1 MPARRRDGCLAAPR
15 PSRYHCA
22 MTPSALFRREHSA
35 LHALVALTAGVG
47 FGILIA
53 NADPGAM
60 RVVAWLEPI
69 GTMWVNAIR
78 MTVIPLIV
86 GSLIVAVA
94 SAEPAMV
101 GQLGSR
107 AFLIFVVLLS
117 TVAVLTAMVAPAL
130 FAGLVIDPSVSRAIR
145 AGVAPVETPALPGFG
160 AWLVSIVPV
169 NPIQAAADGA
179 MLPLVVFTL
188 AFGLALGRLA
198 RESRE
203 PVVAVFRGITDAM
216 TLLVRWILVFT
227 PVGIFVLALA
237 LAARLGSSVVG
248 AVGYYIVVHSALQL
262 VVVALLYV
270 AVLALGRM
278 PLAQFARGA
287 LPAQVVAMTTRSSMA
302 ALPAMLTSA
311 ERVLA
316 VPRTIAAFVLPL
328 ATSTFRINQG
338 VTWVVVALFAG
349 KLYGIELAPSQV
361 ATIAVTSVLM
371 SFSVPGIPSASLFI
385 MAPFLAG
392 VGIPAEAIGVL
403 IAVDLLPDVFKTLA
417 NVTGHLTALVIVS
430 RDDRAR
436 APLPGDEPA
445 EVEVSPRRR

>member
-1 MPARRRDGCLAAPR
+1 MTLSPLFGRDR
-15 PSRYHCA
+15 
-22 MTPSALFRREHSA
+22 SALDA
-35 LHALVALTAGVG
+35 LGALTAGVI

-60 RVVAWLEPI
+60 RIVGWLEPI

-86 GSLIVAVA
+86 ASLIVAVA
-94 SAEPAMV
+94 SAEPGMV
-101 GQLGSR
+101 GRLGTR
-107 AFLIFVVLLS
+107 AFLTFVVLLAIM
-117 TVAVLTAMVAPAL
+117 AVLTAMMAPAL
-130 FAGLVIDPSVSRAIR
+130 FARLVIDPAVSQAIR

-160 AWLVSIVPV
+160 AWLVSLVPV
-169 NPIQAAADGA
+169 NPIKAAADGA
-179 MLPLVVFTL
+179 MLPLVVFAL

-203 PVVAVFRGITDAM
+203 PVVAVFRGIADAM

-227 PVGIFVLALA
+227 PAGVFVLALA

-248 AVGYYIVVHSALQL
+248 AVGYYILVHSALQL
-262 VVVALLYV
+262 LAVALLYV
-270 AVLALGRM
+270 AVVTLGRM

-316 VPRTIAAFVLPL
+316 VPRTVAAFVLPL
-328 ATSTFRINQG
+328 ATSTFRINQA

-349 KLYGIELAPSQV
+349 RLYGIELAPSQV

-385 MAPFLAG
+385 IAPFLAG

-430 RDDRAR
+430 RNDRT
-436 APLPGDEPA
+436 PVSLPGDTVASEP
-445 EVEVSPRRR
+445 VSPHRR

>member
-1 MPARRRDGCLAAPR
+1 
-15 PSRYHCA
+15 

-35 LHALVALTAGVG
+35 LHALVALTAGAV
-47 FGILIA
+47 FGIMIA

-60 RVVAWLEPI
+60 RIVGWLEPI

-78 MTVIPLIV
+78 MTVIPLV
-86 GSLIVAVA
+86 VASLIVAVA
-94 SAEPAMV
+94 SAEPALV
-101 GQLGSR
+101 GRLGTR
-107 AFLIFVVLLS
+107 AFLTFVVLLA
-117 TVAVLTAMVAPAL
+117 TMAILTAMLAPAL
-130 FAGLVIDPSVSRAIR
+130 FARLVIDPAVSQAIR

-169 NPIQAAADGA
+169 NPVKAAADGA
-179 MLPLVVFTL
+179 MLPLVVFAL
-188 AFGLALGRLA
+188 AFGLALGRLV

-203 PVVAVFRGITDAM
+203 PVVAVFRGIADAM

-227 PVGIFVLALA
+227 PFGVFVLALA
-237 LAARLGSSVVG
+237 LAARLGSSIVG
-248 AVGYYIVVHSALQL
+248 AVGFYILVHSALQL
-262 VVVALLYV
+262 LAVVLLYV
-270 AVLALGRM
+270 LVVTLGRM

-316 VPRTIAAFVLPL
+316 VPRTVAAFVLPL
-328 ATSTFRINQG
+328 ATSTFRINQA

-385 MAPFLAG
+385 IAPFLAG
-392 VGIPAEAIGVL
+392 VGIPVEAIGVL

-430 RDDRAR
+430 RNDRA
-436 APLPGDEPA
+436 AVPLPRDDAASVP
-445 EVEVSPRRR
+445 VSPPQR

>member
-1 MPARRRDGCLAAPR
+1 MA
-15 PSRYHCA
+15 
-22 MTPSALFRREHSA
+22 PSALFRREHSA
-35 LHALVALTAGVG
+35 LYSLAALTAGVVL
-47 FGILIA
+47 GILIA
-53 NADPGAM
+53 GAGPGAM
-60 RVVAWLEPI
+60 RIVGWLEPI

-86 GSLIVAVA
+86 ASLIVAVA
-94 SAEPAMV
+94 SAEPGLV
-101 GQLGSR
+101 GRLGTR
-107 AFLIFVVLLS
+107 AFIVFVVLLS
-117 TVAVLTAMVAPAL
+117 TMAVITAMIAPAL
-130 FAGLVIDPSVSRAIR
+130 FARLAIDPAVSQAIR

-169 NPIQAAADGA
+169 NPVKAAADGA
-179 MLPLVVFTL
+179 MLPLVVFSL
-188 AFGLALGRLA
+188 AFGLALGRLV

-203 PVVAVFRGITDAM
+203 PVVAVFRGIADAM

-227 PVGIFVLALA
+227 PAGIFVLALA

-248 AVGYYIVVHSALQL
+248 AVGFYILVHSALQL
-262 VVVALLYV
+262 LAVALLYV
-270 AVLALGRM
+270 AVVMLGRM
-278 PLAQFARGA
+278 SLVQFARGA

-302 ALPAMLTSA
+302 ALPAMLASA

-316 VPRTIAAFVLPL
+316 VPRTVAAFVLPL
-328 ATSTFRINQG
+328 ATSTFRINQA

-385 MAPFLAG
+385 IAPFLAG
-392 VGIPAEAIGVL
+392 VGIPADAIGVL

-430 RDDRAR
+430 RDDRAGV
-436 APLPGDEPA
+436 PLPGGNPVDA
-445 EVEVSPRRR
+445 EVSPHPR